1 MRKKMILGA
10 AVAGFVGAGCMAPGR
25 ATNSQPN
32 GAAKDD
38 STKEE
43 SASSSARL
51 TPVKDEDSKANS
63 SGRSKAVEEEKQ
75 KPSSS
80 AQLKPVK

>member
-25 ATNSQPN
+25 ATTGQPN

-38 STKEE
+38 STKEKN
-43 SASSSARL
+43 ASSSARL
-51 TPVKDEDSKANS
+51 TPVKEEGDKADS
-63 SGRSKAVEEEKQ
+63 SGRLKAVKEEMQ